1 MAFRSLHLIA
11 VCMALAMAGSARP
24 AAQSRERAAFVTL
37 VDRETG
43 LPRPEVSPRDL
54 VIREDGAT
62 REILRVVPADG
73 PLPIAVLVDTSA
85 GAENTIADVRTGMT
99 AFLDALGGV
108 GPVAIV
114 AFGERPTVL
123 TPYTSSRPALTAG
136 IGRIFARPGSFA
148 TLLEAIDETARGLAK
163 REGERA
169 ALVVVST
176 NGAEQIGGAYTRT
189 LSSLQASGAALH
201 VINLS
206 LPGRTR
212 FDDAT
217 RQRDMLIDR
226 GVSLTGGT
234 RTDVLATMAWPQA
247 MAGVA
252 RVLAHQ
258 VKVVY
263 ARPQTLIPPETFTVT
278 AASPGHI
285 AYGAMAKGS
294 PQ

>member
-11 VCMALAMAGSARP
+11 VCVALVMAGAARP
-24 AAQSRERAAFVTL
+24 AAQPVERTAFVTL
-37 VDRETG
+37 VDRATG
-43 LPRPEVSPRDL
+43 APRVEVTARDL
-54 VIREDGAT
+54 VIREDGTT

-73 PLPIAVLVDTSA
+73 PMPIAVLVDTSA
-85 GAENTIADVRTGMT
+85 GAENTIADVRAGMT
-99 AFLDALGGV
+99 AFLDALGDL

-123 TPYTSSRPALTAG
+123 TPYTTSRPDLTAG
-136 IGRIFARPGSFA
+136 IGRIFARPNSFA

-163 REGERA
+163 RESERA

-176 NGAEQIGGAYTRT
+176 NGAEQVGGHYTRT

-201 VINLS
+201 VVNLS
-206 LPGRTR
+206 IPGLTR
-212 FDDAT
+212 FDDAA
-217 RQRDMLIDR
+217 RQRDMLLDR
-226 GVSLTGGT
+226 GVRLTGGM

-247 MAGVA
+247 MASVA

-263 ARPQTLIPPETFTVT
+263 ARPQTLLPPETFTVT

-285 AYGAMAKGS
+285 AYGGMAKGQ